1 MSFTIPLFSYELLRE
16 YSLTGRVNVFYV
28 FRNVGK
34 SLLVIGP
41 AYAAFSA
48 YFMYIPKEKYWN
60 KLQNQ
65 NPQMPTLEMK
75 KKKKK
80 KLLDELKEN

>member
-1 MSFTIPLFSYELLRE
+1 M
-16 YSLTGRVNVFYV
+16 FYV
-28 FRNVGK
+28 FRSVGK

-41 AYAAFSA
+41 AYAALSA
-48 YFMYIPKEKYWN
+48 YFMYIPKEKYWD

-65 NPQMPTLEMK
+65 ISQKPTLEMNNR
-75 KKKKK
+75 KKK